1 MYYVVKKVEIS
12 GAHSLDLS
20 YASKCQNIHGHN
32 WLITVYC
39 KSATLDENGM
49 VIDFSAIK
57 QQIHDYL
64 DHKYIND
71 ILPFNPT
78 AENIARWIVDT
89 IPTCYKA
96 EVAESDGNM
105 AIYEED

>member
-1 MYYVVKKVEIS
+1 MFYVVKKVEIS
-12 GAHSLDLS
+12 GAHSLDLN
-20 YASKCQNIHGHN
+20 YPSKCQGIHGHN

-39 KSATLDENGM
+39 KSQTLNENGM
-49 VIDFSAIK
+49 VIDFSFIK
-57 QQIHDYL
+57 EQIQDFL

-78 AENIARWIVDT
+78 AENLAKWIVDT

-96 EVAESDGNM
+96 KVQESEGNM
-105 AIYEED
+105 ACYEED